1 VVELVAAPTT
11 ALASADL
18 AELRALLDVAF
29 AGAFDDD
36 DWEHTVGGVHLV
48 VREADVVIAHAAV
61 VPRRLVAGTRELST
75 GYVEGVATRPDV
87 RRRGHASRVL
97 RAAASVVEGSYELG
111 ALSASVP
118 ALYVRLGWEPW
129 RGPTYVSA
137 PGGRIRTADDDD
149 GVMVLRTVHT
159 TDLDLTADLTCDW
172 RPGDVW

>member
-1 VVELVAAPTT
+1 MVELVAAPTT

-97 RAAASVVEGSYELG
+97 RAAAAHQRIKRGRRSVTYIWRSLITNQTGRLPLGRPDSLGRSRPPDILDASSDGASPGCAASPQQSRRIGSRW
-111 ALSASVP
+111 VD
-118 ALYVRLGWEPW
+118 R
-129 RGPTYVSA
+129 PTRCS
-137 PGGRIRTADDDD
+137 
-149 GVMVLRTVHT
+149 
-159 TDLDLTADLTCDW
+159 
-172 RPGDVW
+172 